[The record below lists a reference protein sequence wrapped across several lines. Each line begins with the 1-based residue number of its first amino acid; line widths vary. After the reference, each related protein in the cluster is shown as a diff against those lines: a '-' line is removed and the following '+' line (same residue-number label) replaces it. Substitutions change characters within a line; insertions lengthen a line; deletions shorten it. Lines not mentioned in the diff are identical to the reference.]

1 MAKKMQIRL
10 LPNGEIRMETQGV
23 KGKKCDDYVEL
34 FKKLVKSWIIFCPS
48 TGSKEKKWVSWSQ
61 TSRFDSC
68 HLTIDMVLNKSSFL
82 CS

>member
-34 FKKLVKSWIIFCPS
+34 FKKLVNVNIADLKH
-48 TGSKEKKWVSWSQ
+48 TNEYYE
-61 TSRFDSC
+61 TEE
-68 HLTIDMVLNKSSFL
+68 HLNTDDRAELRTDFE
-82 CS
+82 